1 LGKDCLDPQIASLE
15 DKLKQELGTKVN
27 LKHKGKKG
35 GKIEIEYYSL
45 DELNRLLEILLP

>member
-1 LGKDCLDPQIASLE
+1 LSIKKTRGGSSRRSRSALDPQIASLE

-35 GKIEIEYYSL
+35 GKIEIEYY
-45 DELNRLLEILLP
+45 